1 MKAEHIYAQALRWVA
16 DGKCVEAK
24 RKLAQSWG
32 LRFPHDF
39 TPDVLQQMMNGGAQR
54 HDYEFRIKPRT
65 ITLNGREVQAGETV
79 EPAGGTMVFIA
90 DPAQDEFHTA
100 IRWRMASCFARWLE
114 RGLVHL
120 TKEAA
125 IAHARAMLNI
135 PESAENEI
143 YE

>member
-1 MKAEHIYAQALRWVA
+1 MNFKEALIA
-16 DGKCVEAK
+16 HLQGDHVES
-24 RKLAQSWG
+24 RSSRMDVPWQNFIEYHRNVQLY
-32 LRFPHDF
+32 LIDDPDF
-39 TPDVLQQMMNGGAQR
+39 ASASEYRL
-54 HDYEFRIKPRT
+54 KPRT
-65 ITLNGREVQAGETV
+65 ITVNGREVQAGE
-79 EPAGGTMVFIA
+79 E
-90 DPAQDEFHTA
+90 TA
-100 IRWRMASCFARWLE
+100 PVNDQTYWIPMLSSDTLITEIKWDGDRFDKRDLR